1 MKQFPNMVVRNEA
14 DLYTLARYILKERE
28 NDINDFNNL
37 QNIFMAGRKVG
48 KIPTGSADVLATDR
62 VGDFNYDASYLY
74 ILVDN
79 GGTAVW
85 RRSTLSAW

>member
-1 MKQFPNMVVRNEA
+1 MNQFPVMVVRSES
-14 DLYTLARYILKERE
+14 DLYTLARYILKERK

-37 QNIFMAGRKVG
+37 QNVFMAGRKVG
-48 KIPTGSADVLATDR
+48 KIPTGSADVIPTDR
-62 VGDFNYDASYLY
+62 AGDFNYDASYFY

-85 RRSTLSAW
+85 RRTALSAW

>member
-1 MKQFPNMVVRNEA
+1 MKQFPNMVVRTEA

-48 KIPTGSADVLATDR
+48 KIPTGSADIAPTDR
-62 VGDFNYDASYLY
+62 IGDFNFSDTYLY
-74 ILVDN
+74 LVVES
-79 GGTAVW
+79 GGNAVW
-85 RRSTLSAW
+85 RRSALSAW